1 MDDKHSGGA
10 AVLANCGEE
19 GAMAHSMRVRDL
31 SPYPAELWALYL
43 VLTYNQ
49 ERYYSHC
56 AF

>member
-31 SPYPAELWALYL
+31 SAYPAELWALYL